1 MQKVVNSGFGTAVRE
16 EQAHYAGAAVEGTDQ
31 CLSCVRFMSL
41 GEAKLCLGN
50 AGDFEDAAEI
60 VGWVAGVCD
69 RFVKAESPFEK
80 REEQF

>member
-1 MQKVVNSGFGTAVRE
+1 MQKVVNSGLGTAVRA
-16 EQAHYAGAAVEGTDQ
+16 EQTHYAGAAVEGTDQ
-31 CLSCVRFMSL
+31 CSICGRFMSL

-69 RFVKAESPFEK
+69 RFVKAESPFENK
-80 REEQF
+80 EEQF

>member
-1 MQKVVNSGFGTAVRE
+1 MQKVENSGLGTAVRE
-16 EQAHYAGAAVEGTDQ
+16 EQALYTGAAVEGTDQ

-41 GEAKLCLGN
+41 GEAKLCLGD

-69 RFVKAESPFEK
+69 RFLKAESPFEK
-80 REEQF
+80 REEQL